1 MKYVKLLK
9 PVILTLIVTLKAALL
24 SAQSVDSITGI
35 WHVEEVK
42 VSSSASLEELKAAN
56 IIKKDLQ
63 KTTFTF
69 KASHHAIVTSTNPGI
84 SIPNGYWE
92 YAAGKKNITITEWK
106 DRLKKNRGILMSI
119 IVSSDGGKT
128 FFHLEETPIQLTVK
142 K

>member
-1 MKYVKLLK
+1 MKYFKLLK
-9 PVILTLIVTLKAALL
+9 PVILTLIVTIKAILL
-24 SAQSVDSITGI
+24 SAQSADSLTGT
-35 WHVEEVK
+35 WHVEEVR
-42 VSSSASLEELKAAN
+42 VSSAASIEELKAAN

-69 KASHHAIVTSTNPGI
+69 TANHHATVTSMNPDI

-92 YAAGKKNITITEWK
+92 YAAGKKNITITAWK

-119 IVSSDGGKT
+119 IIESDAGKT
-128 FFHLEETPIQLTVK
+128 IFHLEETPVRLTVK